1 MRTEVIQT
9 AIRTLLRQVPFQ
21 PFALNIE
28 NGDRIL
34 IEHPENIAFDPGDNG
49 SPPGSKFSVV
59 SRQIFFIGAFEAV
72 SSVALLDTGER
83 IA

>member
-34 IEHPENIAFDPGDNG
+34 IEHPENVAFDPGDNG
-49 SPPGSKFSVV
+49 PPPGSKFSVV